1 MNTKKEYVKVSLV
14 ELFKRNAL
22 PVVGLA
28 MAAYMVSIGDDIINL
43 LPAVRLYYVTFWAG
57 IYVLIVAFAFDF
69 R

>member
-1 MNTKKEYVKVSLV
+1 MNTKKEYVKVSL

-22 PVVGLA
+22 PTVGLA
-28 MAAYMVSIGDDIINL
+28 MAAYMISISEDIINI
-43 LPAVRLYYVTFWAG
+43 LPVVRLYYVTFWAG